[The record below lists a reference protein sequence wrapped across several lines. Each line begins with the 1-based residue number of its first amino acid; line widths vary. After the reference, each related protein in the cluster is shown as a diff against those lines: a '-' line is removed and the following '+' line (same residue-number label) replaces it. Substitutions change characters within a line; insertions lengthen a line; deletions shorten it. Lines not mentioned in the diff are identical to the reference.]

1 MTNTYTMQYGYASI
15 IYPARMF
22 RTREDAQ
29 SFDDAE
35 SRSALIFSPSL
46 NRQMLEMIARGNVP
60 EDVEETA
67 RVILAAMRWIV
78 NAADDAAQTKRMA
91 EYHAKNA
98 KNAEDAAEV
107 DAVVEKQETP

>member
-29 SFDDAE
+29 SFDDVE
-35 SRSALIFSPSL
+35 SRSALILSPSFK
-46 NRQMLEMIARGNVP
+46 MLEMIARGNVP
-60 EDVEETA
+60 EDAEETA

-78 NAADDAAQTKRMA
+78 NAADDAAQTKWMA
-91 EYHAKNA
+91 EYHA

-107 DAVVEKQETP
+107 DAVVEKQETE

>member
-29 SFDDAE
+29 AFDDVE
-35 SRSALIFSPSL
+35 SRSALTSRYL
-46 NRQMLEMIARGNVP
+46 NRQILEMIARGNVP
-60 EDVEETA
+60 EDAEETA

-78 NAADDAAQTKRMA
+78 NAADDAAQTKRLA

-107 DAVVEKQETP
+107 DAVVEKQETE